1 MYYHVY
7 LMRVSVSVEI
17 YNGNNSWPR
26 AYPLIG
32 ERSPIAV
39 IDLGIVV

>member
-1 MYYHVY
+1 
-7 LMRVSVSVEI
+7 MRVSVSVEI
-17 YNGNNSWPR
+17 YNGNNGWPR